1 MNSSVSIYGATR
13 DSCISGRPGRMPIAE
28 CDPTYVFSD
37 HDITVMDYQSEN
49 ISIKAC
55 KSRLENVLL
64 YDCRIDRII
73 FSSI

>member
-1 MNSSVSIYGATR
+1 
-13 DSCISGRPGRMPIAE
+13 MPIAE